1 MPSEC
6 LLAAIWVLSIWSR
19 ISPGT
24 TVDLGQALRRGG
36 SNDGQDWVPRRGRLA
51 CHSRIVAGNHAGERP
66 NIRSG
71 SGAWPRD
78 TYPAHVARLIG
89 TPEAFRN
96 FRTSGV
102 VH

>member
-1 MPSEC
+1 M
-6 LLAAIWVLSIWSR
+6 
-19 ISPGT
+19 
-24 TVDLGQALRRGG
+24 
-36 SNDGQDWVPRRGRLA
+36 
-51 CHSRIVAGNHAGERP
+51 VAGSQAGERP

-89 TPEAFRN
+89 TPEASRN

-102 VH
+102 VHQSAGSVSASFSVIEYKPTWYSVLHEYNFALYGLANEYNVTLYLITREFA